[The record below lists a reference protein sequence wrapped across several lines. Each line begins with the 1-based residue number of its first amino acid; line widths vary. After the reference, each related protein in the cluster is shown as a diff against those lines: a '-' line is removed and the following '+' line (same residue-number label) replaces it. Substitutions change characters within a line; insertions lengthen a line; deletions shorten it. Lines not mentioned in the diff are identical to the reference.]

1 MTRLERLLATYD
13 YSFPKKL
20 IAQRPANPRD
30 SARLLAYDRRTGRA
44 RFGTFTRIPLFIP
57 KNAILVF
64 NDTKVIPARFV
75 VTKPTG
81 GKAKLL
87 YLATEGNEIRAM
99 ADRKLTI
106 GTRLILAPRY
116 SFTVA
121 RQEEKYYY
129 LLPSF
134 PVARIYAVLERYG
147 TTPIPPY
154 IKHASLS
161 EQKLRADYQTVF
173 AQTKGSVAA
182 PTASL
187 HFTKRL
193 LARLRGK
200 GIRIV
205 FVTLHVNIGTFAPLT
220 EKQIASGRLHEE
232 YCSVSSKTAA
242 LLNAAKKAGH
252 PIIAVGT
259 TSARTLESATNRSG
273 KVIPGSRTTDL
284 FIRPP
289 YAFRCIT
296 GLITNFHVPRSSL
309 MMLVGAFV
317 GRTTLLR
324 LYRDAIRNRFR
335 LFSFGDGMLLL

>member
-1 MTRLERLLATYD
+1 MTALERLLAQYD
-13 YSFPKKL
+13 YSFPERL
-20 IAQRPANPRD
+20 IAQRPASPRD
-30 SARLLAYDRRTGRA
+30 AARLLVFDRRTKRTH
-44 RFGTFTRIPLFIP
+44 FSTFAHLAAFLPD
-57 KNAILVF
+57 NAVLVF
-64 NDTKVIPARFV
+64 NDTKVIPARFT

-87 YLATEGNEIRAM
+87 YLATEGRTIRVM

-106 GTRLILAPRY
+106 GSRLTLAPRL
-116 SFTVA
+116 SFTVSGKK
-121 RQEEKYYY
+121 EKYYY
-129 LLPSF
+129 LRPSF
-134 PVARIYAVLERYG
+134 PLARLFSVLERYG

-161 EQKLRADYQTVF
+161 EKKLRTSYQTIF

-193 LARLRGK
+193 LAALKKR

-220 EKQIASGRLHEE
+220 EAQLATERLHEE
-232 YCSVSSKTAA
+232 YYEIAPKTAA
-242 LLNAAKKAGH
+242 ILNAAKKAGD
-252 PIIAVGT
+252 PVIAVGT
-259 TSARTLESATNRSG
+259 TSARTVESACDRSG
-273 KVIPGSRTTDL
+273 RVSAGAGSTEL

-289 YAFRCIT
+289 HTFKCIT

-309 MMLVGAFV
+309 MMLVSALV
-317 GRTTLLR
+317 GRQTLLR
-324 LYRDAIRNRFR
+324 LYRSAIKKRFR